1 MPDNPSI
8 GRAAGHRLRP
18 TRRARLPLLNGKA
31 VDLTGPGLTDRW
43 GVTCTDL
50 GASVIAPNG
59 KLVSVFGDTFSGR
72 KVGQGDWRSPVVLIG
87 TGDADH
93 EIVYERAGGSDPD
106 YARQLWHYVHDD
118 AGTGWR
124 GSGISTV
131 IPSDL
136 LTVGDSMYLHVIVNR
151 GFGAVVWTEIWRSP
165 DSGVTWTH
173 LGEKAKFPA
182 DLHNGHAQCW
192 AWDFDPDDG
201 WVYVAATGFQ
211 RDKGI
216 VLMRVRPEHIGDR
229 TRYRSW
235 GFAEGRWAWGT
246 SATPVTP
253 AGERWGELAFR
264 RIGRDK
270 WVLGGFLASKYALG
284 YRVVAS
290 PVANMHT
297 TPIQMPVVGSAWDAE
312 DHFDSRVAQLYGGY
326 LLPGS
331 RFDIDGGVGL
341 VVSQW
346 HTASGWPYRAMQFK
360 VGLRDTSRRAQADA
374 NGPEIL

>member
-1 MPDNPSI
+1 MPDDPSI
-8 GRAAGHRLRP
+8 GRAAGRGLEP
-18 TRRARLPLLNGKA
+18 TGRARLPLLNGKA
-31 VDLTGPGLTDRW
+31 LDLTGPGLTDRW

-59 KLVSVFGDTFSGR
+59 KLVSVFGDTFSGTR
-72 KVGQGDWRSPVVLIG
+72 VGEGDWRSPVILIG

-93 EIVYERAGGSDPD
+93 PVVYERAGGSDPD
-106 YARQLWHYVHDD
+106 YARQLWHYEHDD
-118 AGTGWR
+118 AGSGWR
-124 GSGISTV
+124 RGGISTV

-136 LTVGDSMYLHVIVNR
+136 LTVGSDMYLHAIVNR
-151 GFGAVVWTEIWRSP
+151 GFGTVVWTEIWRSR
-165 DSGVTWTH
+165 DSGVSWTH

-192 AWDFDPDDG
+192 AWDHDPADG

-229 TRYRSW
+229 RRYLSW
-235 GFAEGRWAWGT
+235 GFDGTRWSWGT
-246 SATPVTP
+246 SATPITP
-253 AGERWGELAFR
+253 VEERWGELAFR
-264 RIGRDK
+264 RIAPGK

-284 YRVVAS
+284 YRVVSS

-297 TPIQMPVVGSAWDAE
+297 TPIQMPVLGSGWDGE
-312 DHFDSRVAQLYGGY
+312 DHFGSRVAQLYGGY

-346 HTASGWPYRAMQFK
+346 NTDTGWPYRTMQFK
-360 VGLRDTSRRAQADA
+360 AALKDSTKTKD
-374 NGPEIL
+374 GPDPINL